1 MNDAYFHLLMCRS
14 VVTALHSHKCEQSSQ
29 PLLLLTKHWCVW
41 TLARS
46 QHVYS
51 ESGPAVHFLLWI
63 GSYPLFN
70 TRAEWVH
77 KCRQETIHCAHVF
90 SENTDKLEAVTFTHG
105 HVSEVKQASR
115 AAAAGCVTATPT
127 ARPAQ
132 ISHRHHLCCK
142 LFHKTPKHQSELW
155 ISSSLRRGEE
165 ARLWF
170 LLSPRFNVKS
180 KTEIH
185 LFKLCWHLEDWS
197 NTNCFE
203 LRLVVPD
210 ILDSVFYFQKPGK
223 NNKFFYSFFSISNKI
238 IWFNCLKRWQL
249 L

>member
-14 VVTALHSHKCEQSSQ
+14 MVTAPHSRKCEQSSQ
-29 PLLLLTKHWCVW
+29 PLLLLTKRWCVW

-77 KCRQETIHCAHVF
+77 KCRQETIHCSHVF

-115 AAAAGCVTATPT
+115 AAAAGCATACVYKTVWNWPCDPLLSALGYYLLRAGPRLGHIMFSGSRSTPT

-142 LFHKTPKHQSELW
+142 LFFTKHPSTSLNCGFPPP
-155 ISSSLRRGEE
+155 LRRGEE

-185 LFKLCWHLEDWS
+185 LF
-197 NTNCFE
+197 
-203 LRLVVPD
+203 
-210 ILDSVFYFQKPGK
+210 
-223 NNKFFYSFFSISNKI
+223 
-238 IWFNCLKRWQL
+238 
-249 L
+249 

>member
-1 MNDAYFHLLMCRS
+1 MNDAYFHLLMCHS

-115 AAAAGCVTATPT
+115 AAAAGCVTACVYKTVWNWPCDPLCLRWT
-127 ARPAQ
+127 ITCSGLDWDWGPSCSQAVVPPQ
-132 ISHRHHLCCK
+132 QLGQHRSVTGTICAASC
-142 LFHKTPKHQSELW
+142 FSQNTQAPVW
-155 ISSSLRRGEE
+155 TVD
-165 ARLWF
+165 F
-170 LLSPRFNVKS
+170 LLP
-180 KTEIH
+180 
-185 LFKLCWHLEDWS
+185 
-197 NTNCFE
+197 
-203 LRLVVPD
+203 
-210 ILDSVFYFQKPGK
+210 Q
-223 NNKFFYSFFSISNKI
+223 
-238 IWFNCLKRWQL
+238 KRWRGQTL
-249 L
+249 VLAFPKIQCKFQNWDTPF